1 MLLMERTL
9 LASTAFLSSRVD
21 SDKDVE
27 TGPFT
32 FSVDEAWGPKE
43 DLLLEIWRPLTI
55 ASAFCTMEA
64 EATVPVFSLWPAKS
78 MFW

>member
-1 MLLMERTL
+1 MLLMMLFLSEE
-9 LASTAFLSSRVD
+9 AFSSSRVD
-21 SDKDVE
+21 SDKDAE